1 MLGLS
6 QPTWNICQLGAVFFF
21 NFFSFFT
28 LSALSQTIIES
39 VAETEGI
46 NRHAGYYSAFLVY
59 LVFTFGHF
67 VATPIVEIITPK
79 WSIVSGIVGY
89 AMFEIAFLWMNEYFL
104 YFSAACAGFS
114 GSLLWTGQFDYLAQ
128 NCQPHTLDR
137 NSSNLWG
144 LSQIS
149 LIFGGAY
156 LLVLYR
162 FQTGNDFEMP
172 LVRLVLLSFLAST
185 LTSMAIGFFLPKP
198 VFKAERYKVPY
209 FKHLSEIV
217 KISFDRN
224 LLFLLSTFLY
234 TGMELAFYS
243 AVFPTM
249 VSFTKQ
255 LGNTRDLNAIASI
268 FVGVGGVAGCF
279 ALSALGSRVREIGRK
294 KMVLFSAILHM
305 TCFLLTFLMFPDE
318 SPLKP
323 TDSLGFIEPRPYII
337 LVVGFLLG
345 VGDTVFNQ
353 QCYTILSDIYDHNK
367 RIEAFAVYRFYQSAA
382 SCVVMFYSTQAL
394 LRTHMIILSVF
405 CVMATVTFF
414 GIRVP
419 EKSPQASN
427 AEMLEVEEIEKGKIL
442 KMHF

>member
-1 MLGLS
+1 MFGLS

-46 NRHAGYYSAFLVY
+46 NQHAGYYSAFLTY

-79 WSIVSGIVGY
+79 WSIVSGLVGY
-89 AMFEIAFLWMNEYFL
+89 AMFEAAFLWMNEYFL
-104 YFSAACAGFS
+104 YISAACAGFS

-144 LSQIS
+144 ISQIS
-149 LIFGGAY
+149 LIFGGSF
-156 LLVLYR
+156 LLILYR
-162 FQTGNDFEMP
+162 FQTQNDFSMP
-172 LVRLVLLSFLAST
+172 LIRLVVGSFLVCTMISIF
-185 LTSMAIGFFLPKP
+185 IGFFLPKP
-198 VFKAERYKVPY
+198 VFKAEKYKVPY
-209 FKHLSEIV
+209 FRHLSEIV

-224 LLFLLSTFLY
+224 LLFLMFTFLY
-234 TGMELAFYS
+234 TGMELSFFS

-255 LGNTRDLNAIASI
+255 LGNTRDLNALASI
-268 FVGVGGVAGCF
+268 FVGIGSVSGCF
-279 ALSALGSRVREIGRK
+279 ALSALGPRVREFGRK
-294 KMVLFSAILHM
+294 KMVLLGALLHM
-305 TCFLLTFLMFPDE
+305 TCFLLSFLTFPDE

-323 TDSLGFIEPRPYII
+323 TTDLGYIEPRPYIV
-337 LVVGFLLG
+337 LLCGFFLG

-353 QCYTILSDIYDHNK
+353 QCYTILSDIFEHEK

-382 SCVVMFYSTQAL
+382 SCVVMFYSAHAL
-394 LRTHMIILSVF
+394 LNTHIVVLSVF

-419 EKSPQASN
+419 EKCPVSPST
-427 AEMLEVEEIEKGKIL
+427 EILEIKDCERNNL
-442 KMHF
+442 MT